1 MIKILHE
8 KMSNAIYSNLTR
20 NITKP
25 LSLMNRKNEKLIKN
39 TFFSKIIQN
48 IGQLL

>member
-8 KMSNAIYSNLTR
+8 KMSNEIYSNLTR

-25 LSLMNRKNEKLIKN
+25 LSLMNRKNKKLVKN
-39 TFFSKIIQN
+39 KFFSKIIQN
-48 IGQLL
+48 VGQLL